1 MKNFKKLLSRE
12 ERLIVIIDKL
22 VATAK
27 EKEITRIELAKTA
40 KKLSLIASNKEIVR
54 VDLVKTAKKLAVAIW
69 NNKKIDELYKSTLT
83 AIDDGIWNWDVPSGD
98 AFFSKSYYKILGY
111 KDNEFI
117 ANYKNWKI
125 LVHPDDIK
133 RVENELQKAVAVN
146 MGFDIPLRMK
156 MKSGNWIWVATR
168 GKAIKKDNNG
178 NAVRM
183 VGTLSDITERKNA
196 ELILEESNNLN
207 ETIIE
212 SIPGT
217 FYMLDDTGKYVRWN
231 RYQRDDIVG
240 KGNKIKETNAI
251 DTIYPG
257 DRELIGSKIANVF
270 KNGITELIEGRVL
283 MRGGPEFKWLLMT
296 GNRIIFKDKA
306 FLVGIGIDIT
316 DRKKMED
323 RLKELDRLKDEFL
336 SVTTHELKSPLLPI
350 KSQSQLLL
358 AGDYGKLNID
368 QQKAVEMIYRNG
380 ESLNLLTGDVL
391 DITKINSNR
400 FKLTLQKVDLEQIII
415 TAINDIKNFGYNKQ
429 LDISLLPLP
438 RLPVM
443 KLDKFRIAQ
452 VLNNLLNNAIKFSQ
466 KNGKITIEAKL
477 QNNKV
482 IVKVKDTGIGIAK
495 TDIDKLFVPFSQI
508 DSSMSR
514 KYRGTGLGLAI
525 SKGIIEAHSGKIWV
539 ESDGLGKGSSFIFSL
554 PIINS
559 IKSNDR

>member
-350 KSQSQLLL
+350 KSESQLLL

-368 QQKAVEMIYRNG
+368 QQKAVEMIYRNE